1 MFLLC
6 NAIAT
11 FTHRDSAAYFVA
23 VEPSYHSSC
32 LENFLIYYSCFSII
46 SLRRR
51 RPATSVHGNSL
62 QLPTKW
68 SFDASSYKPSLFF
81 SFIMA
86 SPSPSKPH
94 KVIIVGAGINGIL
107 APKTYLQI
115 KPDVDISHHWFWKIH
130 RWCLGGNQNLSR
142 TLFLRCRRQRWTS
155 VILIYVKSSVLK
167 SGEMLQV
174 PNSMNFW
181 YVLCP
186 SLLKCGTSD
195 HNGVG
200 SLCKEV

>member
-6 NAIAT
+6 NAITT

-115 KPDVDISHHWFWKIH
+115 KPDVDILIIDSEKSIGGVWAATRIYPGLCFWDAGANDELQWFW
-130 RWCLGGNQNLSR
+130 
-142 TLFLRCRRQRWTS
+142 
-155 VILIYVKSSVLK
+155 Y
-167 SGEMLQV
+167 M
-174 PNSMNFW
+174 
-181 YVLCP
+181 
-186 SLLKCGTSD
+186 
-195 HNGVG
+195 
-200 SLCKEV
+200 